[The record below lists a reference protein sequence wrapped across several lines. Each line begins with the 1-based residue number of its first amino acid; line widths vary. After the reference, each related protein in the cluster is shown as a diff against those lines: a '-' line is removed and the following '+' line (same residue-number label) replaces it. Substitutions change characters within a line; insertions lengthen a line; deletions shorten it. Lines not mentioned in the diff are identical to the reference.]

1 MGTRANIKI
10 NNIETPFVLS
20 VSHDGYPDQML
31 TILADFYYGP
41 EAMHCFDGLRDR
53 YLQDYTDTS
62 NVFVSSDLIQPDFEY
77 AVSRNGTL
85 TIREYGVGLPLD
97 PLSTVE
103 RFEVDCQDAVRERI
117 RTAVSVLADLGI
129 FIQVGRDDVDYAEI
143 ADAGGLVAFL

>member
-20 VSHDGYPDQML
+20 LSHDGYPDQML
-31 TILADFYYGP
+31 AVLADFYYGP
-41 EAMHCFDGLRDR
+41 EAMHCFDGLRER

-85 TIREYGVGLPLD
+85 TIREHGVGLPID
-97 PLSTVE
+97 PLSIVE
-103 RFEVDCQDAVRERI
+103 RFELDYRDAVRDRI
-117 RTAVSVLADLGI
+117 RAAVSTLADLGI
-129 FIQVGRDDVDYAEI
+129 LIQVGRDDVDYTQI